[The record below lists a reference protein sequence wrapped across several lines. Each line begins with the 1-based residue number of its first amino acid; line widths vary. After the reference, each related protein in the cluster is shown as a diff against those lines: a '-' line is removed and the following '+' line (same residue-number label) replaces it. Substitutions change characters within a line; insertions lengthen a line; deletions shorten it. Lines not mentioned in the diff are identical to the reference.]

1 MNYKKVTYESAGV
14 NLQSSEKIKNKIKD
28 LAKETYNS
36 NVIGGVGGFGAMYKI
51 SGYREPILVSS
62 TDPVGTKLMV
72 AGMIGNYSYI
82 GEDLVNACINDL
94 IVVGAEPL
102 FFLDYIATSE
112 MIPDVVATIVG
123 GISQACKNV
132 GCALIGGET
141 SEMPGVFNESNFD
154 ISGFVVGVVEADQML
169 DPINTSRE
177 GDILLGLPSNG
188 LHTNGYS
195 LVRHVFDLPNNLDLL
210 GTKVNK
216 SEETLGE
223 SLLKP
228 HPSYYE
234 DLKQVFSSCK
244 GIAHITGGGLYENMP
259 RILPDD
265 LQAEF
270 DASLW
275 DIPPVFQFIKDTG
288 SIDPEE
294 MYRVFNMGLG
304 MVIVCSPENAAEIL
318 ETIPN
323 ANIVGKLQTRF
334 SDDRVIIKNKK

>member
-1 MNYKKVTYESAGV
+1 MDKNITYESAGV

-28 LAKETYNS
+28 LAKQTYNP

-72 AGMIGNYSYI
+72 AGMIGDYSHI

-112 MIPDVVATIVG
+112 MIPSVVETIVG
-123 GISQACKNV
+123 GISEACKNV

-154 ISGFVVGVVEADQML
+154 ISGFVVGAVEADQML
-169 DPINTSRE
+169 DPINTSKA
-177 GDILLGLPSNG
+177 GDLLIGLPSNG

-195 LVRHVFDLPNNLDLL
+195 LVRHVFNLPNDLDILEEKIIES
-210 GTKVNK
+210 G
-216 SEETLGE
+216 ETLGQA
-223 SLLKP
+223 LLKP
-228 HPSYYE
+228 HPSYFE
-234 DLKQVFSSCK
+234 DLKKVFPLCK

-259 RILPDD
+259 RILPNDI
-265 LQAEF
+265 QAEF

-275 DIPPVFQFIKDTG
+275 DMPSIFHFIEKKG
-288 SIDPEE
+288 SIDVDE

-304 MVIVCSPENAAEIL
+304 MVIICTPENASEIL
-318 ETIPN
+318 EKIPYS
-323 ANIVGKLQTRF
+323 NIVGKLQE
-334 SDDRVIIKNKK
+334 RVSEERVSLKNKK